1 MTCCP
6 NLLTSAT
13 ECEFYKGFLKNL
25 YLCSLGFPGGS
36 VGKESACNVGDL
48 GSIPGLGRSPGEGKG
63 YPFQYSGLENSV
75 DCIVHRVEKSQ
86 TRLSD
91 FHLITYLLWLCRV
104 VVVADRILVPGPG
117 IKPRLPTLQ
126 ADSLPVEPQ
135 GKPLD
140 SLSVRK
146 ILHRKGEESVGDEGE
161 GGRQLLSLLHSGSW
175 LLLWRAPEGNELF
188 I

>member
-1 MTCCP
+1 M
-6 NLLTSAT
+6 
-13 ECEFYKGFLKNL
+13 EFSRPEYWSGQP
-25 YLCSLGFPGGS
+25 FPS
-36 VGKESACNVGDL
+36 PGDL
-48 GSIPGLGRSPGEGKG
+48 L
-63 YPFQYSGLENSV
+63 N
-75 DCIVHRVEKSQ
+75 
-86 TRLSD
+86 
-91 FHLITYLLWLCRV
+91 
-104 VVVADRILVPGPG
+104 PG